1 MFLAKRHKSLVLTV
15 KDSIEIRM
23 AKNLWAIN
31 DSCVML
37 GEFHFNSNIRFFNG
51 EYLGYNPVKSQNLW
65 RGENTPPAPR
75 VPTGLPRRRNII
87 IKIRQKCPRGRGD
100 SNKVIELNPPL
111 HSTKYRSFLCVLLT
125 KNLTIISKLLQNLK
139 LTPF

>member
-37 GEFHFNSNIRFFNG
+37 SEFYFDSNIRFFKG
-51 EYLGYNPVKSQNLW
+51 EYLGYIPVKSQNL
-65 RGENTPPAPR
+65 
-75 VPTGLPRRRNII
+75 
-87 IKIRQKCPRGRGD
+87 
-100 SNKVIELNPPL
+100 
-111 HSTKYRSFLCVLLT
+111 
-125 KNLTIISKLLQNLK
+125 
-139 LTPF
+139 